1 MCRFDPRA
9 HKGILSVA
17 LYARMYTKTVRGV
30 LCAHVAQEYS
40 RSNTA
45 GRRHADDDGKRGGRN
60 DRLQCLRSSDA
71 GVAHGSVLT
80 AMISIIT
87 RQEGIEG
94 NPELSFVSCHGV
106 RHRTSKF
113 EEGTMHCCSPLFVS
127 CHGGRHHLF
136 TVLSFVRPIDGK

>member
-1 MCRFDPRA
+1 MCRFGPRA
-9 HKGILSVA
+9 HKGRLSVA

-40 RSNTA
+40 RSNSA

-60 DRLQCLRSSDA
+60 DRLQCLCSSDA

-113 EEGTMHCCSPLFVS
+113 EEGTMHDCSQLIAHTVTRGPTIRKGVDIA
-127 CHGGRHHLF
+127 GG
-136 TVLSFVRPIDGK
+136 